1 MRRRVTRQCR
11 VRAAGSPDDAPQVLR
26 AVGFAGGEAGRAPS
40 RRAPTAP
47 ACTEG
52 ALSRVQTRSESWSRR
67 RCPKASAERPPTP
80 LATAEDL
87 GSAVPPLI
95 RTGQALDSRGGRHAS

>member
-47 ACTEG
+47 ADCTEG

-80 LATAEDL
+80 LAAAED
-87 GSAVPPLI
+87 
-95 RTGQALDSRGGRHAS
+95 